1 MGMLQYAIDVI
12 EGITATVNGG
22 VYNIVSHTPVNP
34 LLLDSTA
41 QQLLEQA
48 AGTSLEVI
56 KNDLGETIGYAA
68 KGVANATNGAA
79 TEVSTRV
86 AVLTR
91 EVEVTAEMAA
101 ETYIEASTGE
111 VASLTVGETVTEVS
125 AAGTGAGV
133 LGLEVGAAGAAI
145 APALG
150 LVAGFALYNIAPS
163 FWDGVA
169 NKLME
174 AGELVN
180 GKVQG
185 ILNSDKSTGFSQ
197 GTIDVFKEAFREAG
211 YFAKPT
217 TDASQVTTNVSYDL
231 TSLTQ
236 GFAFSS
242 VDKQVI
248 LNKLQIASSGI
259 ATMPDVEFI
268 LNTLPLNAV
277 SGKYCFI
284 QITGS
289 GISLWEVGNISDY
302 FTGFSIIN
310 QNNNYNVKYS
320 PNSSSTKYVE
330 KVTTWLY
337 RFSPAQDY
345 TITNNSIYIRT
356 PIEELNTYTYQDS
369 FIVYSLRNGVVWTQ
383 LAQNLSLDIMGNP
396 SQIIIP
402 NIGNY
407 VPNPNVQDG
416 ATLPTQDPID
426 TTYPNWDKQPIQG
439 KDYYKVSMPTDD
451 TDQSQSQSGD
461 NDSEEQEQDIT
472 DTLFNPEPDPE
483 PSPDPEPDPDP
494 QPEPEPLPYP
504 TPTPEPVPIDP
515 NPEPDDSDGT
525 PVVPVVPTTSSNSMF
540 AVYNPTD
547 GELDSLGAFL
557 WSSSIIETIK
567 KIWQNPLEGIIALH
581 KIYAAPSTGSS
592 QNILLGYVDSGVSAA
607 LVTSQFV
614 EVDCGSVTVGEN
626 KKNATDYIPFTSIQI
641 YLPFIGIQELDTN
654 EIMGGSVNVKY
665 KVDVYTG
672 TCIAMIFVTRSPDM
686 TSPQLLYTF
695 SGNASQKL
703 PLTSSDFSAGIGAL
717 LGIVGVGVA
726 SGGAL
731 ALAAGAGAVAHSL
744 TQDMVH
750 IQHSGGLSANSGIL
764 APRKPFLIISR
775 QYGYD
780 ANNYADIYGFPANK
794 TIYLSSCSGYVR
806 VKHINY
812 RGRGTESEKREI
824 VSLLKEGVI
833 A

>member
-34 LLLDSTA
+34 LLLDTTA

-68 KGVANATNGAA
+68 KGVASATNGAA

-150 LVAGFALYNIAPS
+150 LVAGFALYNIAPE

-169 NKLME
+169 DSLMD
-174 AGELVN
+174 AGELVG

-197 GTIDVFKEAFREAG
+197 GTIEVYKNAFIDAG
-211 YFAKPT
+211 YFDSTQEYPETYPLQPT
-217 TDASQVTTNVSYDL
+217 QSYGENYVLPLINNGGELVKLASDSSSSPSSRYLFVKTTGNPYKIVFYTPAFGTDTMVSTVLVSANPFTYKLTWCDDVGVPSGGTWGTLNTAPQITIGDFSFYGYCSQYSITNRYFEPFGVASTLLDATKTLYSYLRNDVA
-231 TSLTQ
+231 Q
-236 GFAFSS
+236 
-242 VDKQVI
+242 I
-248 LNKLQIASSGI
+248 LLNGGLRPN
-259 ATMPDVEFI
+259 PDVQE
-268 LNTLPLNAV
+268 
-277 SGKYCFI
+277 
-284 QITGS
+284 
-289 GISLWEVGNISDY
+289 
-302 FTGFSIIN
+302 
-310 QNNNYNVKYS
+310 
-320 PNSSSTKYVE
+320 
-330 KVTTWLY
+330 
-337 RFSPAQDY
+337 
-345 TITNNSIYIRT
+345 
-356 PIEELNTYTYQDS
+356 
-369 FIVYSLRNGVVWTQ
+369 
-383 LAQNLSLDIMGNP
+383 
-396 SQIIIP
+396 
-402 NIGNY
+402 
-407 VPNPNVQDG
+407 G
-416 ATLPTQDPID
+416 ATTPTQDPIG
-426 TTYPNWDKQPIQG
+426 TTYPSWGKTPIQG
-439 KDYYKVSMPTDD
+439 NDYYKVSMPTDD

-461 NDSEEQEQDIT
+461 NDTDEQEQDIT
-472 DTLFNPEPDPE
+472 DTLFNPDPDPE

-494 QPEPEPLPYP
+494 QPEPDPLPYP

-515 NPEPDDSDGT
+515 NPDPEDSEGT
-525 PVVPVVPTTSSNSMF
+525 PTVPVVPTTSSNSMF
-540 AVYNPTD
+540 AVYNPTE
-547 GELDSLGAFL
+547 GQLDSLGAFL
-557 WSSSIIETIK
+557 WSSSIIETIR

-581 KIYAAPSTGSS
+581 KIYAAPTTGSS

-626 KKNATDYIPFTSIQI
+626 KHNATDYIPFTTIQI

-665 KVDVYTG
+665 KIDVYTG

-686 TSPQLLYTF
+686 TNPQLLYTF

-764 APRKPFLIISR
+764 APRKPFIIISR

-806 VKHINY
+806 VKYINY
-812 RGRGTESEKREI
+812 RGRGTESEKNEI
-824 VSLLKEGVI
+824 VELLKKGVI